1 MERKQIR
8 RALISVYDKSGLVEL
23 GKFLSENGVTIL
35 STGSTAKQL
44 IDGGITVTPVENYT
58 DKIDFLVRQTEAK
71 KIIFLHLL
79 FILIKIYFNYN

>member
-44 IDGGITVTPVENYT
+44 IDARSEEHTSE
-58 DKIDFLVRQTEAK
+58 LQS
-71 KIIFLHLL
+71 H
-79 FILIKIYFNYN
+79 